1 MTPWIALS
9 LIVAF
14 YLLGPLFWGIRG
26 AIICFLLPPATSL
39 LIGIYILVHGTN
51 LGASK
56 FTIYPSWLAT
66 VGYVIAGSF
75 GGPYLFVGMVWMIG
89 FPIAAVGLWL
99 HGKTRSATGI
109 MKNPE

>member
-9 LIVAF
+9 SIVAF

-56 FTIYPSWLAT
+56 FTIYPSKW
-66 VGYVIAGSF
+66 S
-75 GGPYLFVGMVWMIG
+75 GGLPGL
-89 FPIAAVGLWL
+89 AAVRYRGVLMPTAWHL
-99 HGKTRSATGI
+99 ITRSHLKVVGR
-109 MKNPE
+109 